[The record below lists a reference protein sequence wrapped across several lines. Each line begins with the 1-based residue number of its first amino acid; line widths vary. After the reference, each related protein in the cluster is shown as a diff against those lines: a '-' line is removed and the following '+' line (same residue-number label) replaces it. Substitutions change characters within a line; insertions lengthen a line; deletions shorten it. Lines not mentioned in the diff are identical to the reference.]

1 MIPGTNMFTH
11 NESRR
16 SICSKIEISN
26 TTQLCNDLNLNAPI
40 HRKLPQQ
47 LSSSYNLS
55 SSTTKTFIRDR
66 DCKNSKEKTN
76 KDISQDSLNSSLT
89 ENCVYERHGEYN
101 HCELQH
107 HSYISYKVNNQ
118 FNNLY
123 THDSHSSIE
132 KNGFEFPIADTP
144 CEL

>member
-26 TTQLCNDLNLNAPI
+26 TTQLSNDLNLNAPI

-55 SSTTKTFIRDR
+55 SSTTKKFIRDR
-66 DCKNSKEKTN
+66 DCKNSKEKN
-76 KDISQDSLNSSLT
+76 K
-89 ENCVYERHGEYN
+89 
-101 HCELQH
+101 
-107 HSYISYKVNNQ
+107 
-118 FNNLY
+118 
-123 THDSHSSIE
+123 
-132 KNGFEFPIADTP
+132 
-144 CEL
+144 